1 MPYRMT
7 SRVLSESV
15 VAKIKDTAFE
25 RNLRNG
31 DIAKLAGVKPQQV
44 SHCYTRQG
52 GVSKEKLTK
61 ICQALDIQPEFV
73 MPDIP
78 ATRRRSKE
86 DMRLIRRG
94 LSGREAGSKESS
106 DTAESISREEFKST
120 VALASKI
127 LSICQNPEF
136 KNWDQVVRDCEI
148 AANRALLKISS

>member
-1 MPYRMT
+1 MPYRLT
-7 SRVLSESV
+7 SRVLSENV

-25 RNLRNG
+25 RSLKNG
-31 DIAKLAGVKPQQV
+31 DIAKLAGVNSQQV
-44 SHCYTRQG
+44 GHCLTRQG

-94 LSGREAGSKESS
+94 LSGKTVTQENLN
-106 DTAESISREEFKST
+106 TTESIGREEFKST
-120 VALASKI
+120 VALAAKI
-127 LSICQNPEF
+127 LEVCQEQHSEDWE
-136 KNWDQVVRDCEI
+136 KVRECQVAV
-148 AANRALLKISS
+148 NKALYKISI